1 MSLSVVYTRA
11 AIGVK
16 APLISVEVHLSN
28 GLHGLTLVGLPETT
42 VKEARDRVRSA
53 IINSG
58 YTFPAKKITIN
69 LAPRICPRRADDTI
83 YLSLL
88 RFAASEQLNTA
99 RLGSYEFIGE
109 LALTGALRGVRR
121 HLWCAGSHSCWSTNY
136 CSQ

>member
-28 GLHGLTLVGLPETT
+28 GLPGLTLVGLPETT

-58 YTFPAKKITIN
+58 IPSLQRRSRSI
-69 LAPRICPRRADDTI
+69 LLPQICPKRADDTI

-88 RFAASEQLNTA
+88 RFSQPLSSSTQ
-99 RLGSYEFIGE
+99 
-109 LALTGALRGVRR
+109 RG
-121 HLWCAGSHSCWSTNY
+121 
-136 CSQ
+136 